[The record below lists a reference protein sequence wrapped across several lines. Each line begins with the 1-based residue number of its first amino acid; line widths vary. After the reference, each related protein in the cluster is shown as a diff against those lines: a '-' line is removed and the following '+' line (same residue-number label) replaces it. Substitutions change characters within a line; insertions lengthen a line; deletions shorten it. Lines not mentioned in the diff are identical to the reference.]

1 MSDDELKKICSDVL
15 EGYPD
20 KVNNYKLGKTGLLG
34 LFAGEVMKK
43 SRGLADPKK
52 VNKFLIELINET

>member
-1 MSDDELKKICSDVL
+1 MKDEDLKILCKDVL

-34 LFAGEVMKK
+34 LFAGEVMKRSK
-43 SRGLADPKK
+43 GKAEPKK
-52 VNKFLIELINET
+52 VNKFLIELINEI

>member
-1 MSDDELKKICSDVL
+1 MKDEELKKLCSDVL

-34 LFAGEVMKK
+34 LFAGEVMKRSK
-43 SRGLADPKK
+43 GKAEPKK
-52 VNKFLIELINET
+52 VNKFLIELINEI

>member
-1 MSDDELKKICSDVL
+1 MDDIELKNICRDVL

-34 LFAGEVMKK
+34 LFAGEVMKRSK
-43 SRGLADPKK
+43 GKAEPKK
-52 VNKFLIELINET
+52 VNKFLIELINEM